1 MTGLFIEKKEKEIC
15 GIQRRPCQEGDR
27 DGSDAST
34 SQGVTKVAGHHQK
47 LGERH
52 GMNSP

>member
-1 MTGLFIEKKEKEIC
+1 MPTRRKLWEDE
-15 GIQRRPCQEGDR
+15 GI

-47 LGERH
+47 LGESH